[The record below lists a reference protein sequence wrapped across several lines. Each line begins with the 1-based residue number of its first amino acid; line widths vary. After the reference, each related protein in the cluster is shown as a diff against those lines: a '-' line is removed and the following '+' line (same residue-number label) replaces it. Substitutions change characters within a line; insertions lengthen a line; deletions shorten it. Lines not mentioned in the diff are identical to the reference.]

1 LKEGESEEV
10 AYCYGEIGWNNMV
23 LGKLDKAIEFL

>member
-10 AYCYGEIGWNNMV
+10 AYCYGEIGWSNNK
-23 LGKLDKAIEFL
+23 LGELDRAMEFL